1 MVMKNR
7 IIGLLVCLFIGSAT
21 LAGAKALVNSMY
33 SNATMGP
40 QGVYVES
47 EEELVS
53 EEELIREAMLA
64 EYEDARDQ
72 LAIEVDDYIT
82 SVAPKANIDPYLM
95 IDLCSEYDVDIR
107 FVLAQGQIESHFA
120 TKGTAARTLSVFNVG
135 AYDGHSA
142 SRQRRN
148 GFGYSDPNESI
159 EPYLILITNE
169 YMVNGKT
176 ESDLMKNYVN
186 GLGMR
191 YATNPRYES
200 MLRSVYKRIC
210 NKPAF
215 SIAYKNFLE
224 SQSNLELC

>member
-1 MVMKNR
+1 MKNR
-7 IIGLLVCLFIGSAT
+7 VIGLLTCFVVGTAT
-21 LAGAKALVNSMY
+21 LGGAKVLVNHICTD
-33 SNATMGP
+33 SNTQMNH
-40 QGVYVES
+40 QGIELS
-47 EEELVS
+47 AINEEDA
-53 EEELIREAMLA
+53 IRDRMIE
-64 EYEDARDQ
+64 EYENARNQ
-72 LAIEVDDYIT
+72 LAIEVDNYIL

-95 IDLCSEYDVDIR
+95 IDLCSEYGVDIR

-120 TKGTAARTLSVFNVG
+120 TKGTASRTLSIFNVG

-148 GFGYSDPNESI
+148 GFGFSDPNESI
-159 EPYLILITNE
+159 EPYLRLITTE

-191 YATNPRYES
+191 YASNPRYES
-200 MLRSVYKRIC
+200 MLRSVYKRIS
-210 NKPAF
+210 NRPAF
-215 SIAYKNFLE
+215 SIAYENYLE

>member
-1 MVMKNR
+1 MKNTV
-7 IIGLLVCLFIGSAT
+7 IGLLTCFAIGTTT
-21 LAGAKALVNSMY
+21 LGGAKVLVDHIY
-33 SNATMGP
+33 TDSNTQIDP
-40 QGVYVES
+40 QGIELPVIN
-47 EEELVS
+47 EEDA
-53 EEELIREAMLA
+53 IRDKMIE
-64 EYEDARDQ
+64 EYENARNQ
-72 LAIEVDDYIT
+72 LAIEVDNYIL

-95 IDLCSEYDVDIR
+95 IDLCSEYNVDIR

-142 SRQRRN
+142 SRQCRN

-159 EPYLILITNE
+159 EPYLKLITTE

-191 YATNPRYES
+191 YASNPKYES
-200 MLRSVYKRIC
+200 MLRSVYKRISDR
-210 NKPAF
+210 PAF
-215 SIAYKNFLE
+215 NIAYENFLE
-224 SQSNLELC
+224 LQSYLDIC

>member
-1 MVMKNR
+1 MKNR
-7 IIGLLVCLFIGSAT
+7 VIGLIVCLFVGTAT
-21 LAGAKALVNSMY
+21 LGGAKVLINHMCTDSD
-33 SNATMGP
+33 S
-40 QGVYVES
+40 QGIES
-47 EEELVS
+47 PVINEEDA
-53 EEELIREAMLA
+53 IRDRMIE
-64 EYEDARDQ
+64 EYEIARNQ
-72 LAIEVDDYIT
+72 LAIEVDNYIS

-148 GFGYSDPNESI
+148 GFGFSDPNESI
-159 EPYLILITNE
+159 EPYLQLITTE

-191 YATNPRYES
+191 YASNPKYES
-200 MLRSVYKRIC
+200 MLRSVYKRIS
-210 NKPAF
+210 NRPAF
-215 SIAYKNFLE
+215 SIAYENYLE

>member
-1 MVMKNR
+1 MKNTV
-7 IIGLLVCLFIGSAT
+7 IGLLTCFAIGTAT
-21 LAGAKALVNSMY
+21 LGGAKVLVDHIY
-33 SNATMGP
+33 TDSNPQMCP
-40 QGVYVES
+40 QGVYES
-47 EEELVS
+47 PVINEKDIVRDMMIE
-53 EEELIREAMLA
+53 
-64 EYEDARDQ
+64 EYENARDQ
-72 LAIEVDDYIT
+72 LAIEVDNYIL

-159 EPYLILITNE
+159 EPYLRLITTE

-191 YATNPRYES
+191 YASNPRYES
-200 MLRSVYKRIC
+200 MLRSVYKRIS
-210 NKPAF
+210 NRPALN
-215 SIAYKNFLE
+215 IAYENYLE
-224 SQSNLELC
+224 SQNNLELC

>member
-1 MVMKNR
+1 MKNTV
-7 IIGLLVCLFIGSAT
+7 IGLLVCLFVGTAT
-21 LAGAKALVNSMY
+21 LAGTKALVDY
-33 SNATMGP
+33 ICADSNTEMCS
-40 QGVYVES
+40 QDICES
-47 EEELVS
+47 PAINEEDA
-53 EEELIREAMLA
+53 IRNMMIA
-64 EYEDARDQ
+64 EYETARNQ
-72 LAIEVDDYIT
+72 LAIEVDNYIS

-95 IDLCSEYDVDIR
+95 IDLCWEYGVDIR

-148 GFGYSDPNESI
+148 GFGFSDPNESI
-159 EPYLILITNE
+159 EPYLQLITTE

-191 YATNPRYES
+191 YASNPRYES
-200 MLRSVYKRIC
+200 MLRSVYKRIS
-210 NKPAF
+210 NRPAF
-215 SIAYKNFLE
+215 NIAYENYLE
-224 SQSNLELC
+224 SQNNLALC

>member
-1 MVMKNR
+1 MKNTV
-7 IIGLLVCLFIGSAT
+7 IGLLTCFAVGSAT
-21 LAGAKALVNSMY
+21 LGGAKVLVDHIY
-33 SNATMGP
+33 TDSNTEMGP
-40 QGVYVES
+40 QGIYES
-47 EEELVS
+47 PVINEKDA
-53 EEELIREAMLA
+53 IREMMIE
-64 EYEDARDQ
+64 EYEIARDQ
-72 LAIEVDDYIT
+72 LAIEVDNYIL

-95 IDLCSEYDVDIR
+95 IDLCSEYGVDIR

-159 EPYLILITNE
+159 EPYLKLITTE
-169 YMVNGKT
+169 YMINGKT

-191 YATNPRYES
+191 YASNPKYES
-200 MLRSVYKRIC
+200 MLRSVYKRIS
-210 NKPAF
+210 NRPAF
-215 SIAYKNFLE
+215 NIAYENYLE
-224 SQSNLELC
+224 SQNNLELC

>member
-1 MVMKNR
+1 MKNTV
-7 IIGLLVCLFIGSAT
+7 IGLLTCFAVGTVT
-21 LAGAKALVNSMY
+21 LGGTKVLADHIY
-33 SNATMGP
+33 TDSNTQMGP
-40 QGVYVES
+40 QGIYES
-47 EEELVS
+47 PVVNEEDA
-53 EEELIREAMLA
+53 IREMIE
-64 EYEDARDQ
+64 EYEIARNQ
-72 LAIEVDDYIT
+72 LAIEVDNYIT

-95 IDLCSEYDVDIR
+95 IDLCWEYGVDIR

-148 GFGYSDPNESI
+148 GFGFSDPNESI
-159 EPYLILITNE
+159 EPYLRLITTE

-191 YATNPRYES
+191 YASNPKYEA
-200 MLRSVYKRIC
+200 MLRSVYKRIS
-210 NKPAF
+210 NRPAF
-215 SIAYKNFLE
+215 SVAYDNYLE
-224 SQSNLELC
+224 SQNNLALC

>member
-1 MVMKNR
+1 MKNFS
-7 IIGLLVCLFIGSAT
+7 IGLFIFVWIF
-21 LAGAKALVNSMY
+21 AGITIPLYLIKKNDNTISHREQIAIKAQRM
-33 SNATMGP
+33 
-40 QGVYVES
+40 E
-47 EEELVS
+47 
-53 EEELIREAMLA
+53 
-64 EYEDARDQ
+64 EYEIARNQ
-72 LAIEVDDYIT
+72 LAIEVDNYIT

-95 IDLCSEYDVDIR
+95 IDLCWEYGVDIR

-148 GFGYSDPNESI
+148 GFGFSDPNESI
-159 EPYLILITNE
+159 EPYLRLITTE

-191 YATNPRYES
+191 YASNPRYES
-200 MLRSVYKRIC
+200 MLRSVYKRIS
-210 NKPAF
+210 NRPAF
-215 SIAYKNFLE
+215 NIAYENYLE